1 MDKKFK
7 KVRTERDVRNDPR
20 VSEIDF
26 GGWTDEWGKDIW
38 VYLVEG
44 FNNEGATA
52 VHEATW
58 GEVCYKMNN
67 FVVEGDRY

>member
-1 MDKKFK
+1 MTKKFK

-20 VSEIDF
+20 VEEIDF
-26 GGWTDEWGKDIW
+26 GGWTEEWGKDIW

-44 FNNEGATA
+44 FNNEGCSC

-58 GEVCYKMNN
+58 GEVCYKLNDL
-67 FVVEGDRY
+67 VVEGEPY

>member
-1 MDKKFK
+1 MAKKFK

-26 GGWTDEWGKDIW
+26 GGWTEEWGKDIW
-38 VYLVEG
+38 VYLAEG
-44 FNNEGATA
+44 FNNEGAST

-58 GEVCYKMNN
+58 GDVCYKLNDL
-67 FVVEGDRY
+67 VIEGEPY